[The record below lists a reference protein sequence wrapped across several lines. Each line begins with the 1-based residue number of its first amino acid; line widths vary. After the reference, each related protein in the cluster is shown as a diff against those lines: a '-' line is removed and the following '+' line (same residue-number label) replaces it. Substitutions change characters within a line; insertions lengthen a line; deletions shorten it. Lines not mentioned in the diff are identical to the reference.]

1 VLETVAAMCATAAA
15 RQNFHAEDQKKTRS
29 VKWRCGYTVPTM
41 IVVCL
46 VKNVK
51 TSRKKRAAARRPF
64 SGGGFELAPLE
75 SPLENRIE
83 HTA

>member
-15 RQNFHAEDQKKTRS
+15 RQKCRAEDQKKTRS

-46 VKNVK
+46 VKGVK
-51 TSRKKRAAARRPF
+51 TSRKKPV
-64 SGGGFELAPLE
+64 P
-75 SPLENRIE
+75 
-83 HTA
+83 H